1 VIGKVIYRDVT
12 NDIAILAP
20 TGSIDGG
27 KTDIQDIVF
36 ATNAFDDG
44 SSIIEGEGVLMIGY
58 PLALGIVGNKNHP
71 IVRFGMVAQNAESK
85 TFLIDGVASHGNSG
99 SPVIGLSA
107 QSQNLLGMVQS
118 FDNDIIVLRDENGQV
133 DATLPYNSGLASAVK
148 ASVIL
153 EDLRNAMGQ

>member
-1 VIGKVIYRDVT
+1 
-12 NDIAILAP
+12 
-20 TGSIDGG
+20 
-27 KTDIQDIVF
+27 
-36 ATNAFDDG
+36 
-44 SSIIEGEGVLMIGY
+44 
-58 PLALGIVGNKNHP
+58 
-71 IVRFGMVAQNAESK
+71 MVAQNAESK